1 MSLPLVG
8 AGPSVGGPPT
18 FSLDTA
24 LATFTAKMAKRTA
37 PGPFAAAPIVQG
49 KFDGSGT
56 PDVLSFGRG
65 TQVVGDWYDNFDG
78 YQFSIVFWITPEW
91 DGDDGTVRGI
101 FHAGTNNRY
110 RLYKTDANN
119 LRFDSGDTTAV
130 DVDISSW
137 VAGATYLI
145 CISYDSNNKID
156 GTNHVRISIND
167 SHTFGD
173 TTTTVETPESVI
185 YVGLLNNNLGP
196 ANAIIEGLTIYRRCL
211 FDGTY
216 GIDAGNGDELNLI
229 YNSGSGKDPCEITG
243 SWDAVFCL
251 PTNATAG
258 ELATGTGNAW
268 SHPHSSN
275 LITPADGFMT
285 NGTAW
290 TNWTAEG
297 TPTTPAVLAAAE
309 KIFNW
314 GYKFTSDAANEGYY
328 FDVTVS
334 AGDDWVIRAVAH
346 SDGTS
351 VPKCILYDQTNGA
364 EIGSL
369 IGANSSTRAAPDVF
383 IFTGEAPAGCTTL
396 RVKLINTQA
405 SGVTYWHQCELLN
418 NLVTNP
424 SMETGAGDPW
434 IPTGW
439 INLNLDAGDTEAETV
454 TVHSGSG
461 SIQYNTGA
469 SLEGFYTNGASTAL
483 GAFLS
488 VGVWSY
494 GDGGKSFSLFD
505 TSGRQD
511 YHASG
516 ATWANVAL
524 GVSASWALFS
534 TVTRSNSASSSSIYF
549 RADVGASGDRFIDD
563 VYLFALDAVSL
574 TATPASEANSAESS
588 GIRVDG
594 RDTLTQPIPAG
605 SLGATSGKIRFK
617 WRPRHDS
624 ADINSFGITNTHIF
638 QAYNDGTNYIRV
650 YATAS
655 NVTLDVRTTAGGS
668 QTNNWSGHALVAD
681 TEYLVEIEYTST
693 QCTLS
698 FDGDIKATV
707 TTPIDFLSAIPD
719 TLYVGTRND
728 GGFSIDAVFINP

>member
-18 FSLDTA
+18 FNLDTA

-56 PDVLSFGRG
+56 PDVLSFSRG
-65 TQVVGDWYDNFDG
+65 SQMSSNWYDNFDP
-78 YQFSIVFWITPEW
+78 YQGSIVFWITPEW
-91 DGDDGTVRGI
+91 DGDDGIRHPIINIIQSSNRLSIVKDIDNKLYMFLDGSYALVDVSGWT
-101 FHAGTNNRY
+101 AGTTYCVVGRW
-110 RLYKTDANN
+110 
-119 LRFDSGDTTAV
+119 DSKNT
-130 DVDISSW
+130 
-137 VAGATYLI
+137 
-145 CISYDSNNKID
+145 ID
-156 GTNHVRISIND
+156 GTNYACISVND
-167 SHTFGD
+167 SHTFGRNSQPSQYAPD
-173 TTTTVETPESVI
+173 AVIEIGSVGI
-185 YVGLLNNNLGP
+185 ASP
-196 ANAIIEGLTIYRRCL
+196 ANAIIEGLTIYRRPL

-216 GIDAGNGDELNLI
+216 GADVGNGDELNLI
-229 YNSGSGKDPCEITG
+229 YAAGSGKDPCEITG
-243 SWDAVFCL
+243 SWDVVFCM

-297 TPTTPAVLAAAE
+297 TPSANGLVDAAE

-405 SGVTYWHQCELLN
+405 SGVTYWHQVELLA
-418 NLVTNP
+418 NLITNP

-439 INLNLDAGDTEAETV
+439 SNDGLDAGDSEASSGGGAI
-454 TVHSGSG
+454 VHSGSEC
-461 SIQYNTGA
+461 IQYNAGATTLEGVFQSSIPGIATGDYAMLGVWAYSGGRLISAANRLLFQSSLSTSVTVVQTGA
-469 SLEGFYTNGASTAL
+469 GAWEHLLAV
-483 GAFLS
+483 GRAGS
-488 VGVWSY
+488 VVPSIEIT
-494 GDGGKSFSLFD
+494 GDGG
-505 TSGRQD
+505 
-511 YHASG
+511 
-516 ATWANVAL
+516 VAYL
-524 GVSASWALFS
+524 
-534 TVTRSNSASSSSIYF
+534 
-549 RADVGASGDRFIDD
+549 DD
-563 VYLFALDAVSL
+563 AYVFELDAVSL
-574 TATPASEANSAESS
+574 TSTASSEANSTENS
-588 GIRVDG
+588 GLRVDG
-594 RDTLTQPIPAG
+594 LDTLTQPIPAG

-617 WRPRHDS
+617 WRPRHDG
-624 ADINSFGITNTHIF
+624 ADLRKFGETVPYVAMF
-638 QAYNDGTNYIRV
+638 SGDANDYIRLRFASDNTLSMDV
-650 YATAS
+650 VQGGTPSSSTWNATGAI
-655 NVTLDVRTTAGGS
+655 A
-668 QTNNWSGHALVAD
+668 AD
-681 TEYLVEIEYTST
+681 TEYLMEIEYSPTE
-693 QCTLS
+693 CVLS
-698 FDGDIKATV
+698 VDSIARITV
-707 TTPIDFLSAIPD
+707 TTAISFSPAPANA
-719 TLYVGTRND
+719 YFGQHSGGT
-728 GGFSIDAVFINP
+728 SQIDAVFINP